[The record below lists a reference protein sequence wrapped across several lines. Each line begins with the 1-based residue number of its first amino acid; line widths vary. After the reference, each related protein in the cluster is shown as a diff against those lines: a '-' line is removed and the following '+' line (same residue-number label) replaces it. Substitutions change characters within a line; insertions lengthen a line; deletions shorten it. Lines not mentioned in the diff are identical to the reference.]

1 MKKYGTLIALVLAVA
16 CGALAVWLTS
26 ELLRNRTEASEQA
39 ARDAVPL
46 GVVVIAAQDL
56 EIGTTLSA
64 ENLKLVQW
72 PKPSIPRGAFEN
84 VEAVAGRV
92 AVTRLSAGEPLL
104 DPELAEPGSG
114 VGLVAMIAPGSRA
127 MSVRVNEVSGVAGF
141 ILPNTYVDII
151 AVEGMSQQKQTAKT
165 ILRRIKV
172 LATAQETSNEKGKA
186 KIVNTVTLELQP
198 KEAETMALYSVT
210 SSIHM
215 ILRNPLDTDE
225 EAPVVAQ
232 AETKKPAKPK
242 AKYVAAPK
250 PTAAAPA
257 PPPEPAPYTV
267 EVIKGSK
274 APQAI
279 KFKDA
284 NSDERR

>member
-39 ARDAVPL
+39 AREAVPL
-46 GVVVIAAQDL
+46 GAVVIAAQDL

-104 DPELAEPGSG
+104 DPELADPGAG
-114 VGLVAMIAPGSRA
+114 VGLVAMITPGNRA
-127 MSVRVNEVSGVAGF
+127 MSVKVNEVSGVAGF

-151 AVEGMSQQKQTAKT
+151 AVERKSQQKEQAKT
-165 ILRRIKV
+165 ILQRIKV

-186 KIVNTVTLELQP
+186 KIVNTVTLELEP
-198 KEAETMALYSVT
+198 KEAETLALYSVT

-215 ILRNPLDTDE
+215 VLRSPLDTE
-225 EAPVVAQ
+225 TGPVLAQ
-232 AETKKPAKPK
+232 AQPEPKKTVRPK
-242 AKYVAAPK
+242 VKYVAAPK
-250 PTAAAPA
+250 AAAVAPA
-257 PPPEPAPYTV
+257 PEPAPYTV

-274 APQAI
+274 KPETV
-279 KFKDA
+279 KFKSAD
-284 NSDERR
+284 SDERR